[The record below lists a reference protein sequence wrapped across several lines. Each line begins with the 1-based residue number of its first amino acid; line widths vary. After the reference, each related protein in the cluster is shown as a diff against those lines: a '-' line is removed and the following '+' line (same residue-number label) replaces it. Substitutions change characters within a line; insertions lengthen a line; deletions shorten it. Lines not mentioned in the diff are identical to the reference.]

1 MFMYLMAYLLGFYS
15 SVIYKDYTIIQTEV
29 GILFDKLVKK
39 NKKDEEQRDED
50 RRVLERISESV
61 DRLVSHQRLG
71 FNVRRASP

>member
-1 MFMYLMAYLLGFYS
+1 MFMYLMFYLLGFYS

-50 RRVLERISESV
+50 RRVLERISENV
-61 DRLVSHQRLG
+61 DQLVSHQRLG

>member
-50 RRVLERISESV
+50 RRVLERISEKV
-61 DRLVSHQRLG
+61 DRLVNHQNLG